1 MNIIDTR
8 ASDFQIYSK
17 ESSIKN
23 IPLYKFKTIEYKLLS
38 EDYTDIVFQSIA
50 AVKFFQHHHILNKNN
65 IYSMGR
71 ATYQS
76 LLEKGFES
84 TNPEIPGSAGLIKV
98 IENRIKSGKFLIV
111 KGRDGLDEIFNYL
124 KNKKVEADQVCCYKR
139 IKFDNYDDL
148 KEDYFLADAIIFPST
163 LAVKIFFKEIYLNET
178 KAKFFGISNR
188 IVASIENLGFE
199 GVLIDYFSNDI
210 AKEIKNSI

>member
-8 ASDFQIYSK
+8 ASNFQIYSK

-111 KGRDGLDEIFNYL
+111 KGRDGLDEIFDYL
-124 KNKKVEADQVCCYKR
+124 KNKKVEADQVCCYER

-163 LAVKIFFKEIYLNET
+163 LAVKIFFKEIYSKDI
-178 KAKFFGISNR
+178 KAKFFGISDR
-188 IVASIENLGFE
+188 IIKCINNLGQKGE
-199 GVLIDYFSNDI
+199 LIDYFSNNLEEQVKKLI
-210 AKEIKNSI
+210 